1 MSIYDFLDQ
10 YVKEHDGKHVN
21 RQNYYI
27 DGVFVSYSTTICT
40 IDGNTAKLNVKK
52 YSKTTSKLQ
61 SQLENI
67 LNKHGYK
74 IEKYEGSECCLWNYG
89 YCSDTNKWTV
99 KELKDHG
106 IF

>member
-1 MSIYDFLDQ
+1 MNNYDFLDQ

-27 DGVFVSYSTTICT
+27 DGVFVSYSTTICE
-40 IDGNTAKLNVKK
+40 IAGNTAKLNVKK

-67 LNKHGYK
+67 LNKHGKKKKKYK
-74 IEKYEGSECCLWNYG
+74 GSDCCLWNYG

-99 KELKDHG
+99 KELKEHG